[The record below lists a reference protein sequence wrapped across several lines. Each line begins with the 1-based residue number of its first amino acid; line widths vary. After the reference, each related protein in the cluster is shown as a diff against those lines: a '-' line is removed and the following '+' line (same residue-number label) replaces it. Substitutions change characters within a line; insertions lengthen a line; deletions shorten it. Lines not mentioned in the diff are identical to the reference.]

1 VLGKNNTIKDM
12 PFALR
17 PREKFKKYGSSAL
30 LNDELLAII
39 LGSGVEGKSVAEISK
54 SIIKKYASNLVNASY
69 KELMKEKGIGE
80 VKAMLLE
87 CSFELAK
94 RMLVTDTTKKQ
105 ITSPKDLEADLQEYK
120 NLKKEHL
127 IAFYLSP
134 TNHLLFKEVI
144 SIGTVDSSLIHPRE
158 IIAPALEYRATA
170 IILAHN
176 HPFGDSNPSP
186 KDMEITKAIDEACKL
201 MGISLIDHLVISN
214 EGLFSLRESFITK
227 QKYKSLDDDFYVRQG
242 AVQKSLF
249 DFYYDE
255 PISIKSI
262 ISSNS
267 IKMKVTDENKININ
281 QRRYLGNKYNVLNL
295 IDSVLKSKIP
305 YFESFCDI
313 FGGTGVVGHHYNA
326 KTNKIITNDLLYS
339 NYLSLHSFLGSKN
352 IDESK
357 ILGILEELNNIN
369 TLSSNYVSENF
380 GDRYFSLETSKKI
393 GEIREKINQLFLSSK
408 INFDEKAILL
418 TSLLYAMDRVANTV
432 GHYDAYIKKEIKVE
446 NFVLKMPNINYD
458 FNTKNEIYNLDAN
471 TLVRQIE
478 CDVLYIDPPYNSRQ
492 YSDSYHLLENIMRWE
507 KPEVH
512 GEAKKFDRTH
522 LKSEYSLKTATKAF
536 ADLIQNAKCKY
547 ILFSYNNMADKGNN
561 RSNARIKDEDI
572 FYILSQRGKPE
583 IFEQDYKEF
592 TTGKSDRGDNKER
605 VFFVEV
611 EPR

>member
-227 QKYKSLDDDFYVRQG
+227 QKYKSLDD
-242 AVQKSLF
+242 

-611 EPR
+611 ER